1 MFWNILII
9 WLFSFLHKFSQF
21 ALVSQRIMPIFESL
35 DFEDDFYMDYTED
48 YVISP
53 EVEPEPFSQE
63 DSIPTLTSSTPNPFC
78 SSLLS
83 IHILTL
89 LNLILVIFVLG
100 IYLFVLSYL
109 IYFLLPYLSI

>member
-1 MFWNILII
+1 
-9 WLFSFLHKFSQF
+9 
-21 ALVSQRIMPIFESL
+21 MPIFESL

-89 LNLILVIFVLG
+89 LNLLLVIFVLG
-100 IYLFVLSYL
+100 IYLVVLSYL